1 MDTTLTAAVTKIA
14 ELPLD
19 AQREIGAALLRL
31 GLGPEAELPV
41 IEFGEG

>member
-1 MDTTLTAAVTKIA
+1 MDTTLTAAITKIA
-14 ELPLD
+14 ELPLE

-31 GLGPEAELPV
+31 GLEAELPV